1 MLFVGH
7 LVHERYQ
14 SSIVKSYL
22 SAIRAVLKD
31 DRVKLDEDLYLIN
44 SLTKACKLE
53 NDQVRTKFPI
63 KRSMLSVLLNKVE
76 KLYLNMNQPYLVSL
90 YKTIILTAYFGLF
103 RIGELAEGSHT
114 VLAKN
119 VQIGTN
125 KKKFMFVLVT
135 SKTHGKN
142 VAPQI
147 VKIKSKTNNLV
158 NDRKYNKLEFSL
170 PCPYSTL
177 NTYLQL
183 CRPYKTDDEKFFVF
197 PDGSSVKPMHVSKCL
212 RLAINLM
219 NLNPNLYSFH
229 GLCSGRAC
237 DLLKL
242 GISVESIKKLGRWR
256 SNAYINT

>member
-1 MLFVGH
+1 M
-7 LVHERYQ
+7 
-14 SSIVKSYL
+14 
-22 SAIRAVLKD
+22 LKD

-44 SLTKACKLE
+44 SLTRACKLE
-53 NDQVRTKFPI
+53 NNQVHTNFPI
-63 KRSMLSVLLNKVE
+63 QRSMLSVLLNKVE
-76 KLYLNMNQPYLVSL
+76 KLYLNMNQPYLAFL

-147 VKIKSKTNNLV
+147 VKIKSKTNNGV
-158 NDRKYNKLEFSL
+158 NDRKYNNLEFSL

-177 NTYLQL
+177 THIYNYADPIKLMM
-183 CRPYKTDDEKFFVF
+183 KNSSFFQMV
-197 PDGSSVKPMHVSKCL
+197 VQ
-212 RLAINLM
+212 
-219 NLNPNLYSFH
+219 
-229 GLCSGRAC
+229 
-237 DLLKL
+237 
-242 GISVESIKKLGRWR
+242 
-256 SNAYINT
+256 